1 MSLRFRLHDL
11 RLFVTHVRL
20 HVVRCV
26 SLYCMPATYSM
37 PEAKPTM
44 PPILLRSHPILY
56 LIFVC
61 VGFTFY
67 GTLILTKSLS
77 GTRLLEQQQKY
88 LDIWMFEPPISS
100 SWNNR
105 PAVLSNETWIEESSR
120 YHPTEIK
127 RNVTQQNA
135 ILDTPSLSSSK
146 QNLLNDMTDEMMY

>member
-1 MSLRFRLHDL
+1 
-11 RLFVTHVRL
+11 V
-20 HVVRCV
+20 
-26 SLYCMPATYSM
+26 
-37 PEAKPTM
+37 TM
-44 PPILLRSHPILY
+44 PPILVREHPILY

-88 LDIWMFEPPISS
+88 LDIWMFEPPTRS
-100 SWNNR
+100 SWKNR
-105 PAVLSNETWIEESSR
+105 PTVLSNETRIEESSR
-120 YHPTEIK
+120 DHPTTEIK